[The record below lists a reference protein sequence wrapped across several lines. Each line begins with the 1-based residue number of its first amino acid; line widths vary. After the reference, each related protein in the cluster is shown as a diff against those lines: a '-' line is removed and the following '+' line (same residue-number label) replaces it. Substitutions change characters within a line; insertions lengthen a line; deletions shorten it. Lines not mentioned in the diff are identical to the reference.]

1 MKCNFETYRLH
12 WCKNYFVINI
22 NIIIVVLNSC
32 VLLRHP
38 VVKLNWN
45 YVIFYKSVEQYSTY
59 SVTLKCWKNNTD
71 VFRKLQNV
79 WQHTMATIQY
89 HHTFGIWRNRILT
102 YLWSKSSSRDSTSP
116 SDAWICSCM
125 RGVPRHNTLLAP
137 ARFKFSTITWEQ
149 EMRM

>member
-1 MKCNFETYRLH
+1 MH
-12 WCKNYFVINI
+12 WCKQFFYVIKI
-22 NIIIVVLNSC
+22 NIIVVVLNSFS

-45 YVIFYKSVEQYSTY
+45 YVNFYISVIQYC
-59 SVTLKCWKNNTD
+59 VTLKCWKNNTV
-71 VFRKLQNV
+71 VFHKLQNV
-79 WQHTMATIQY
+79 WQYTMASIQN

-116 SDAWICSCM
+116 SDAWRCSCM

-149 EMRM
+149 EMKM